1 MPDNIFT
8 QSFWDMEDAAFWDE
22 VAGTMV
28 DIYLKGVD
36 GAVELLPR
44 NMRVLTDFDLV
55 NTKALEFAKQYRYS
69 LIKGITDTTR
79 DQTQKIVSDW
89 IQSGAPLDALEASL
103 ERVYGSVR
111 AQMIAQTE
119 STRVY
124 AVANRDAF
132 ESTGLVDEMVWNTA
146 EDDLVCPIC
155 GPMAGTHIGVDDI
168 DAIPPAHI
176 NCRCW
181 VTPIVSEDRLAE
193 RLDEALA

>member
-1 MPDNIFT
+1 MPDNIFQ
-8 QSFWDMEDAAFWDE
+8 QSFWDMEDAEFWDE

-36 GAVELLPR
+36 GAVNLLPR
-44 NMRVLTDFDLV
+44 NMRVLTDFDQINV
-55 NTKALEFAKQYRYS
+55 KALEFAKNYRYT

-79 DQTQKIVSDW
+79 TQTQKIVSDW
-89 IQSGAPLDALEASL
+89 IQSGAPLDALEGAL
-103 ERVYGSVR
+103 EKVYGSVR

-124 AVANRDAF
+124 ASANRDAF
-132 ESTGLVDEMVWNTA
+132 EATGLVDEMVWNTA
-146 EDDLVCPIC
+146 QDDLVCPIC
-155 GPMAGTHIGVDDI
+155 GPLAGTSIGIGDVDSL
-168 DAIPPAHI
+168 PPAHI

-181 VTPIVSEDRLAE
+181 VQPVVSEDRLNE